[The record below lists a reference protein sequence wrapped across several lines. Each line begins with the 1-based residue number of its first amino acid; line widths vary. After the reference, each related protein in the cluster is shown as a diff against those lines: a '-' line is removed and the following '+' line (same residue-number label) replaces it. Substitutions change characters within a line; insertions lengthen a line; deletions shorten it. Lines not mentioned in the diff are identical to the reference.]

1 MTNANIRAEQRNNI
15 ANWHSRGL
23 FYFGMALMIASI
35 FARNILDISIPI
47 IVVLAIGALTA
58 LVSTREEMIAL
69 TIACIPMSAGFQYK
83 YLIFICI
90 VIYAFKFYKDIKFN
104 SAILP
109 LLFMMAWD
117 LLHGIF
123 YPFAISEFLRGFAEL
138 IFCAFLMM
146 ILPKKKIDYK
156 LISRLLA
163 ISSIFM
169 MLIVLLNLL
178 EQTNYNFE
186 EIFVGTYRFGVG
198 DADVKNYG
206 VNYNANAL
214 GLIANLS
221 IAGLLQLI
229 VAKKHKFFDYL
240 LIVVLVMFGVMTMS
254 RSFLICLA
262 LIVAMFAVSGASTLK
277 EKLKRLFLI
286 ALVIVLLVTMV
297 LTLMPNVYETFAA
310 RFEVDDVTNGRS
322 DLFAFYMDHLMSAP
336 EHFLFGVGRQG
347 YGDIIADMY
356 TGALVGGDAEMNVC
370 HNGTQEL
377 LVCWGLPG
385 LVLLV
390 WFIFELIRKKPQGL
404 KREITNYIPLVL
416 LLIYVQAGQLITAGI
431 PLLALSF
438 AYVSLC
444 YDFSGGKNGKN
455 S

>member
-1 MTNANIRAEQRNNI
+1 MTHANIRAEQRNNI

-23 FYFGMALMIASI
+23 FYCGMALMIASI
-35 FARNILDISIPI
+35 FARNILDISIPV

-58 LVSTREEMIAL
+58 LIATREEMIAL
-69 TIACIPMSAGFQYK
+69 IIACIPMSAGFQYK
-83 YLIFICI
+83 YLIFACI
-90 VIYAFKFYKDIKFN
+90 VIYAFKFYKDIKLN

-117 LLHGIF
+117 LIHGIF
-123 YPFAISEFLRGFAEL
+123 YPFVLSEFLRGFAEL
-138 IFCAFLMM
+138 IFCTFLML
-146 ILPKKKIDYK
+146 IIPKKIDYK

-163 ISSIFM
+163 ISSVCM

-198 DADVKNYG
+198 DESVKNYG

-229 VAKKHKFFDYL
+229 VAKKHNIFDYL
-240 LIVVLVMFGVMTMS
+240 LIVILVMFGVMTMS
-254 RSFLICLA
+254 RAFLICLV
-262 LIVAMFAVSGASTLK
+262 LILAMFAVSGVPTFAS
-277 EKLKRLFLI
+277 KLRRLLLI
-286 ALVIVLLVTMV
+286 ALIVVLLVTLV
-297 LTLMPNVYETFAA
+297 LTLIPNVYETFAA

-322 DLFAFYMDHLMSAP
+322 DLFAFYMDHLLSSP
-336 EHFLFGVGRQG
+336 KHLLFGVGRQW
-347 YGDIIADMY
+347 YGDVIADMY
-356 TGALVGGDAEMNVC
+356 TGVLVGGDTEMNVC
-370 HNGTQEL
+370 HNGTQEI

-416 LLIYVQAGQLITAGI
+416 LLLYVQAGQLITAGI
-431 PLLALSF
+431 PLLAFSL

-444 YDFSGGKNGKN
+444 YDFSGGENEKN